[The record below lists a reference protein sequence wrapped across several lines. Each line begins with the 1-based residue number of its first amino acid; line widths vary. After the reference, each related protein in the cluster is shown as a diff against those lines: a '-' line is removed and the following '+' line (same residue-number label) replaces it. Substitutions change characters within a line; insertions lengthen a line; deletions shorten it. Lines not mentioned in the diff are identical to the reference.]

1 MTENERAIQAL
12 KELRDD
18 CYEIDE
24 YGKLT
29 DECAEELWAID
40 TAIEALQERR
50 TSKWNLK
57 ELHNCYEV
65 YQCEKCGREITV
77 FHNYGCSPTIVQV
90 TADYPYCHCG
100 AKMEVEN
107 GRTETHN

>member
-40 TAIEALQERR
+40 TAIEALQTPTKEYR
-50 TSKWNLK
+50 TSRWFLT
-57 ELHNCYEV
+57 EIHNSYDV
-65 YQCEKCGREITV
+65 YKCVKCERKITV
-77 FHNYGCSPTIVQV
+77 FHRFCNIPSVADV
-90 TADYPYCHCG
+90 TVDYPYCHCG
-100 AKMEVEN
+100 AKMEVE
-107 GRTETHN
+107 E

>member
-40 TAIEALQERR
+40 TAIEALQERK
-50 TSKWNLK
+50 TGKWIK
-57 ELHNCYEV
+57 D
-65 YQCEKCGREITV
+65 I
-77 FHNYGCSPTIVQV
+77 YGNVVCSECRANRRDNRIGHI
-90 TADYPYCHCG
+90 AFCNSCG
-100 AKMEVEN
+100 AKMEVE
-107 GRTETHN
+107 E